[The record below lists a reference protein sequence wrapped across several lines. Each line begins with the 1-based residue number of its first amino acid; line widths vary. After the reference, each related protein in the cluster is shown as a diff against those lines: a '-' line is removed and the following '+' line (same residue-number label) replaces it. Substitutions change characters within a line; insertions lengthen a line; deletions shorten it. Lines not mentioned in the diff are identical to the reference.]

1 MEGVRIMHAGRWLS
15 SAAVAILTVTFLS
28 NTSLAQTK
36 AKPAT
41 AKPATAKPATTQSAP
56 KTAVQALIDLNTAS
70 KADLMTLPGIGDAYA
85 QKIIEGRPYTR
96 KDQLVT
102 KKIIP
107 QATYAKIQA
116 DVVARQTKAKS

>member
-1 MEGVRIMHAGRWLS
+1 MHARRWFS
-15 SAAVAILTVTFLS
+15 SAVVAILAVTFLS

-41 AKPATAKPATTQSAP
+41 AKPAATQSAP
-56 KTAVQALIDLNTAS
+56 KIAVQAPIDLNTSS

-85 QKIIEGRPYTR
+85 QKIIEGRPYLR

-116 DVVARQTKAKS
+116 DVVARQAKAKS

>member
-1 MEGVRIMHAGRWLS
+1 MHTGRWFS
-15 SAAVAILTVTFLS
+15 SAVVAIFAVTLLS
-28 NTSLAQTK
+28 QAGLAQTK
-36 AKPAT
+36 AKPTT
-41 AKPATAKPATTQSAP
+41 AKPAATQSAP

-85 QKIIEGRPYTR
+85 QKIIEGRPYAR

-116 DVVARQTKAKS
+116 DVVARQPKAKS

>member
-1 MEGVRIMHAGRWLS
+1 MHAGRWFS
-15 SAAVAILTVTFLS
+15 SAAVGILAVTLLSHTVS
-28 NTSLAQTK
+28 AQTK
-36 AKPAT
+36 AKPTT
-41 AKPATAKPATTQSAP
+41 AKPVATQSAP
-56 KTAVQALIDLNTAS
+56 KAAVHAPIDLNTGS

-116 DVVARQTKAKS
+116 DVVARQPKAKE

>member
-1 MEGVRIMHAGRWLS
+1 MEGVRIMHARRWLS
-15 SAAVAILTVTFLS
+15 SAVVAILALTFLS
-28 NTSLAQTK
+28 NASLAQTK

-41 AKPATAKPATTQSAP
+41 AKPAATKPAPTQSAP
-56 KTAVQALIDLNTAS
+56 KTALQTPIDLNTAS

-116 DVVARQTKAKS
+116 DVIARQAKGKS

>member
-1 MEGVRIMHAGRWLS
+1 MHAGRWLS
-15 SAAVAILTVTFLS
+15 SAAVAILTVTFVS
-28 NTSLAQTK
+28 STSLAQTK
-36 AKPAT
+36 AKPT
-41 AKPATAKPATTQSAP
+41 TAKPATTQSAP

>member
-1 MEGVRIMHAGRWLS
+1 MLAGRWFSGAVVTILAATLLS
-15 SAAVAILTVTFLS
+15 SP
-28 NTSLAQTK
+28 SLAQTK

-41 AKPATAKPATTQSAP
+41 ANPGATQSAP
-56 KTAVQALIDLNTAS
+56 KTAAQAPIDLNTAA

-85 QKIIEGRPYTR
+85 QKIIENRPYSR
-96 KDQLVT
+96 KDELVT

-116 DVVARQTKAKS
+116 AVVARQPKAKS